1 MTLDEWKALQAQKKT
16 VKNEFNIR
24 QAGEGVDGKQ
34 WQKGIE
40 YHKKHDE
47 EDDEEEDSE
56 EEDDE
61 DDRHGRGK
69 QIVTDIRITFNDQ
82 PRRGRGRRGGR
93 GGMERGGPGGRG
105 RGGPDRAPGPRGPK
119 PAREAA
125 PRMDDELDFPSLV
138 KSPA

>member
-1 MTLDEWKALQAQKKT
+1 MLKYRNNLDWESFFNSVNTGTDPDFIHKSTQIEFIIVVLLYCIFIEYQNLCELFLSSETQEVDQGPKEEPEPQEMTLDEWKALQAQKKT

-61 DDRHGRGK
+61 VG
-69 QIVTDIRITFNDQ
+69 FLC
-82 PRRGRGRRGGR
+82 
-93 GGMERGGPGGRG
+93 
-105 RGGPDRAPGPRGPK
+105 AY
-119 PAREAA
+119 
-125 PRMDDELDFPSLV
+125 
-138 KSPA
+138 